1 MNGWPLGPDGKCR
14 ICGLGYVPEEPEDV
28 KLPAKKHRAILKG
41 GLPLEVRNFLKAWG
55 WAAAYGNSLQD
66 TLYTAS
72 FRESELGKQAVVF
85 AWWCRARANG
95 LRDADFEPFM
105 QAHFAFVDAK
115 AEQNP
120 DKIRTAAQSIRRWEK
135 YAG

>member
-1 MNGWPLGPDGKCR
+1 MWPLGPDGKCR

-28 KLPAKKHRAILKG
+28 ELHTKKHEAILKG

-55 WAAAYGNSLQD
+55 WAAVHGNSLQD
-66 TLYTAS
+66 TIYTS
-72 FRESELGKQAVVF
+72 PFRKAEQGKQAVVF

-105 QAHFAFVDAK
+105 QAHFAFVDAM
-115 AEQNP
+115 AEGDQGQ
-120 DKIRTAAQSIRRWEK
+120 IRAARNHIQRWEE